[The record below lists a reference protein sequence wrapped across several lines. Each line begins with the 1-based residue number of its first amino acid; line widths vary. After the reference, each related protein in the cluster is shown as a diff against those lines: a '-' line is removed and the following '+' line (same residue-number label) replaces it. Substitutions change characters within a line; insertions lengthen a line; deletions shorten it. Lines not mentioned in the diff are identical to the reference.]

1 MFATKTQQAAL
12 SIRFIQIWSAHN
24 LCRDIPDYYVDGLC
38 ICDCLDQKQA
48 TDLAEE
54 MGVKIL
60 FFVDQLIAPLSF
72 IAAFLAPEV
81 EDEIINLRCN
91 EETTFDDAV
100 DDVLTGG
107 DWTPVENV
115 IYKRNVDILDAEVL
129 ASYVLPSDLVD
140 AETAAHAAR
149 GVELIRRHELGHFIW
164 SIEGARELGR
174 LYTPAMEGSWPEW
187 AFLTFAKEIMV
198 ADPTC
203 PLQVTS
209 YLGKEASGARMEAK
223 WGEFG
228 QIKERFQD
236 EGERKE
242 AENELFE
249 RIDALDEAV
258 QRLAEEIRF

>member
-12 SIRFIQIWSAHN
+12 SIRFIQIWSAHH
-24 LCRDIPDYYVDGLC
+24 LCRDIPGYYVDGLC
-38 ICDCLDQKQA
+38 ACDCLDQERA
-48 TDLAEE
+48 TALAKE

-60 FFVDQLIAPLSF
+60 FWVDQLIAPLSF
-72 IAAFLAPEV
+72 IAAFLAPNV
-81 EDEIINLRCN
+81 ADEIEKLRCN
-91 EETTFDDAV
+91 EETTFDDAI
-100 DDVLTGG
+100 DEVLTGG

-115 IYKRNVDILDAEVL
+115 IYARNVDILDAEVL

-149 GVELIRRHELGHFIW
+149 GVELIRRHDLAHFIW

-174 LYTPAMEGSWPEW
+174 LYTPSMEGSWPEW
-187 AFLTFAKEIMV
+187 AFLAFATQIMV

-203 PLQVTS
+203 PLQVTAT
-209 YLGKEASGARMEAK
+209 LGKEASGARMKAK
-223 WGEFG
+223 WEEFG
-228 QIKERFQD
+228 QIKERIQD
-236 EGERKE
+236 EDERKE

-258 QRLAEEIRF
+258 QRLAEEIRY